1 MFCPNCGAEV
11 TNENAKHCPKCG
23 TSLVGESQSQVAQD
37 EGAQVE
43 QDKDAKPVSSPLS
56 AANGKLIAIVAAI
69 VVVAVVV
76 TALVVGSC
84 NRPQQAPTPTA
95 STEPE
100 PNPEPQDNLTPEE
113 RRDFFVGTWVAQDS
127 TDPKRPKGWFESSA
141 AQGVYVTLIL
151 WDDCT
156 GVYRPENKP
165 IKVSWDA
172 ESATAATAKADKKEY
187 SLQLKGK
194 KLTLKTEDDMEV
206 YFVPETEV
214 DMSNAVDLSHKGM
227 GVTVDPNS
235 IKPDQ
240 YSKVI
245 GNESVGYMQIP
256 QGWVN
261 RVQDLD
267 AAAVKSADTVYY
279 ADKNTEYLSPTLQH
293 AAFSQSV
300 QMGRYSS
307 SYTEYAQ
314 KLVDAYKASSD
325 YENVTTK
332 KMTVGKRRAVA
343 VYASNVADGVEVV
356 NIVADRDNDEKVSVV
371 LAFNCGTLGRTE
383 PTEWALA
390 FASTWQVE

>member
-1 MFCPNCGAEV
+1 MFCPKCGAEV
-11 TNENAKHCPKCG
+11 PNKDAKHCPECG
-23 TSLVGESQSQVAQD
+23 ASLVKEAAQPPSQDNNTQA
-37 EGAQVE
+37 E
-43 QDKDAKPVSSPLS
+43 QGGNAKPSTSQAV
-56 AANGKLIAIVAAI
+56 NGKLIAIVAAI

-76 TALVVGSC
+76 TALVVSSC
-84 NRPQQAPTPTA
+84 NRPRQAPAPNS
-95 STEPE
+95 STVLEPE
-100 PNPEPQDNLTPEE
+100 PEPKDDLTQEE
-113 RRDFFVGTWVAQDS
+113 RRAFFVGTWVAQDS

-151 WDDCT
+151 WDDGT
-156 GVYRPENKP
+156 GVYKPDKKP
-165 IKVSWDA
+165 IKLTWDA
-172 ESATAATAKADKKEY
+172 ESATKATAKSDKLEY
-187 SLQLKGK
+187 ELLLKGK
-194 KLTLKTEDDMEV
+194 KLTIRTADDIEV

-214 DMSNAVDLSHKGM
+214 DMSNAVDLSHSGM

-267 AAAVKSADTVYY
+267 ASAVKSADTVYY
-279 ADKNTEYLSPTLQH
+279 ADKNTEYLSPTLGH
-293 AAFSQSV
+293 AAFSQGV

-314 KLVDAYKASSD
+314 KLVDTYKASSD
-325 YENVTTK
+325 YENVSTK

-343 VYASNVADGVEVV
+343 VYASNVADGVETVT
-356 NIVADRDNDEKVSVV
+356 IVADRDNDEKVSVV

-390 FASTWQVE
+390 FANTWQVE